1 MQHFNQNN
9 FLDKKLQSM
18 SASAKVQYVDGNTI
32 KVRSF
37 QMKTNLPT
45 NVETDFTE
53 CFFDMYVDTHGS
65 DVIGTLFVKR
75 YENARR
81 VKATIRRNSY
91 DFQSW
96 GEVLFMAPS
105 TGEWVSI
112 HKTRIDDL
120 PIMRKHDNGQGTFV
134 DSFRASERY
143 SDEEWEA
150 MQDAMVQSLYSLIE
164 IEKLVLQ

>member
-1 MQHFNQNN
+1 
-9 FLDKKLQSM
+9 
-18 SASAKVQYVDGNTI
+18 
-32 KVRSF
+32 
-37 QMKTNLPT
+37 
-45 NVETDFTE
+45 
-53 CFFDMYVDTHGS
+53 
-65 DVIGTLFVKR
+65 
-75 YENARR
+75 
-81 VKATIRRNSY
+81 
-91 DFQSW
+91 
-96 GEVLFMAPS
+96 MAPS